1 MRHLRLFLVL
11 VTLCF
16 PAATY
21 APPKRPAMSGL
32 NFIRLRVTNIEAS
45 RTFYGEWLKLSIS
58 TSGCFQAD
66 ATCYLLS
73 PTQQLEILPASG
85 PASSNAVDAIGF
97 WVDVVDKLRGYLV
110 ARGVKSVGVVSN
122 RSAERGI
129 EVRDPKNHRILFVSR
144 SGGIAG
150 SLLISPA
157 RVSDRLIH
165 TGFIV
170 HDPAAEDRFYKDL
183 LGFHVYWHGGMK
195 DTQDDRVGMQVPDGT
210 DWPEYMLN
218 VSPNAD
224 HHTRGV
230 MNHIALGVA
239 DIRAAEKPLI
249 TNGWKSVEKPQLGRD
264 GKWQL
269 NLYDPDD
276 TRVEVMEFK
285 PSQDPYCSPFTG
297 PHPGPPL

>member
-97 WVDVVDKLRGYLV
+97 WVDDVDKLRGYLV

-129 EVRDPKNHRILFVSR
+129 EVRDPENHRILFVSR

-170 HDPAAEDRFYKDL
+170 HDPAAEDRYK
-183 LGFHVYWHGGMK
+183 
-195 DTQDDRVGMQVPDGT
+195 
-210 DWPEYMLN
+210 LN

-239 DIRAAEKPLI
+239 DIRAAEKQLI

-285 PSQDPYCSPFTG
+285 PSQDPCCSPFTG